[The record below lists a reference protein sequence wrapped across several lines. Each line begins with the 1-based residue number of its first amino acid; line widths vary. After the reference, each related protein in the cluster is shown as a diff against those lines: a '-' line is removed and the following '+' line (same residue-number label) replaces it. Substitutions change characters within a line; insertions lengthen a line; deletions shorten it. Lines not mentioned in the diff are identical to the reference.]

1 MNHDRV
7 ALFDKIPKLINSE
20 LEEEW
25 TPSRIAWTPRKE
37 RNGMLLLEVIFAMA
51 SEEEIA
57 AQSLTEFIIT
67 YRRSR

>member
-7 ALFDKIPKLINSE
+7 ALFDKIPKLINF
-20 LEEEW
+20 EEEW
-25 TPSRIAWTPRKE
+25 MPSRIAWTPRKE